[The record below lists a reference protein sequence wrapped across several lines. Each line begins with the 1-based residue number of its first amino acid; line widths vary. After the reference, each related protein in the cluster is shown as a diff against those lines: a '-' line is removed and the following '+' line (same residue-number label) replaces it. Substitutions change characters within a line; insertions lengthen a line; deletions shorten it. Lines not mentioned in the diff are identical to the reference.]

1 MGQVMNTAAARE
13 IQCQRVEPTRAIAT
27 LTEDVSNGLFSEPR
41 TLPPKYF
48 YDERGSVLFDR
59 ICGAPEYY
67 PTRTESELLESVAGE
82 IIDDVRP
89 RQILEFGSGMS
100 RKTRHLLD
108 ACGDLSWHP
117 VYAPFDVC
125 DDVLMASGISL
136 NEHYEWL
143 SVEPLVGDYTA
154 GLGNL
159 PMPKGGNLVVF
170 LGGTIGN
177 FIPVEAMDF
186 LRELRSVMSPGDGL
200 LMGADRVKEPDIL
213 HSAYNDSAGLTAQFN
228 LNLLRVLNRELGA
241 NFDIKGFAHYAHF
254 NPVES
259 RIEMHLISMRAQ
271 IVEFEDIQQSV
282 DFGEGDA
289 ILTEISRKFTR
300 GDLEAMLI
308 EAGFTIAAH
317 HESGSLK
324 FSLILAH
331 PA

>member
-1 MGQVMNTAAARE
+1 M
-13 IQCQRVEPTRAIAT
+13 
-27 LTEDVSNGLFSEPR
+27 LVSRL
-41 TLPPKYF
+41 
-48 YDERGSVLFDR
+48 
-59 ICGAPEYY
+59 CA
-67 PTRTESELLESVAGE
+67 
-82 IIDDVRP
+82 
-89 RQILEFGSGMS
+89 
-100 RKTRHLLD
+100 
-108 ACGDLSWHP
+108 
-117 VYAPFDVC
+117 FDVC
-125 DDVLMASGISL
+125 DDVLITSGTSL

-159 PMPKGGNLVVF
+159 PMPKGSNLIVF

-177 FIPVEAMDF
+177 FTPAEAMDF
-186 LRELRSVMSPGDGL
+186 LRELRAVMSPGDGL

-213 HSAYNDSAGLTAQFN
+213 HSAYNDSAGLTAAVQPQPIACFESRIRRQF
-228 LNLLRVLNRELGA
+228 RSQ
-241 NFDIKGFAHYAHF
+241 GFEHYAHF
-254 NPVES
+254 NPAES

-271 IVEFEDIQQSV
+271 IVEFNDIEHSV
-282 DFGEGDA
+282 DFGEGDT

-317 HESGSLK
+317 HECGSLK